1 MKITLKTLNRA
12 MCPKERLS
20 WWKWKWS
27 ESHSV
32 LSNLFVTPWTV
43 VEWVAFPFS
52 KGSLQPRDWTQLPAM
67 QADSLPAEPQGKP
80 KNTGVGSLSLLQW
93 IFPTQE
99 LSQGP
104 LHCRW
109 ILYQLNYQGSP
120 MTELL
125 KTGCLGTGSLKRWH
139 LNLAQLVT
147 GIQPGKDLLKS
158 IFLPRKL
165 QV

>member
-20 WWKWKWS
+20 WWS
-27 ESHSV
+27 ESEV
-32 LSNLFVTPWTV
+32 KVTQSCPTLCD
-43 VEWVAFPFS
+43 PMDCS
-52 KGSLQPRDWTQLPAM
+52 GMGSLSLLQGLSPTQGLNPLPAM
-67 QADSLPAEPQGKP
+67 QADSLLAEPQGKP

-99 LSQGP
+99 LNQGP